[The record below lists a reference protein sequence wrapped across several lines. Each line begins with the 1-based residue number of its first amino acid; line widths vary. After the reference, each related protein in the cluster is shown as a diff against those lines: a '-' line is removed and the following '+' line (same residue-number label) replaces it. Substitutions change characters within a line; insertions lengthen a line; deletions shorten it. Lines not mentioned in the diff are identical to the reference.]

1 MSPFETLK
9 QFPNQETVVETVLT
23 FSTVSLS
30 IKDLKVWRHFLS
42 FPLRQYAGMCP
53 CVPCLSTSPKRQR
66 QRRTVLPQ
74 RPCCE
79 SRVAVKTERWY
90 CRCDAFTPVIGLLV
104 SRGFVSHRAVRQ
116 SKAALIHSWLSP
128 HSQTEKHKMTNTD
141 EVSVQRK
148 TLYLKA
154 IKGME
159 LKFNNRLQKHYSWT
173 PKPSNTEAAFTQQL
187 HWRRQSLVTSQLCP
201 KVVQL
206 EDFCHFTD
214 ISKRQSSYL

>member
-1 MSPFETLK
+1 MSPFKTLER
-9 QFPNQETVVETVLT
+9 FPNQETVVVTVWT
-23 FSTVSLS
+23 FSTVCLS

-53 CVPCLSTSPKRQR
+53 CVPCLSMSPKRQR
-66 QRRTVLPQ
+66 WTVLLQ

-79 SRVAVKTERWY
+79 RRVAVKTERWY
-90 CRCDAFTPVIGLLV
+90 CCCDAFTPVIGLSL

-128 HSQTEKHKMTNTD
+128 HSQTEKHKMTDTEQEAKTD

-148 TLYLKA
+148 TLYLKE
-154 IKGME
+154 IKGIE

-173 PKPSNTEAAFTQQL
+173 PKPSNTEP
-187 HWRRQSLVTSQLCP
+187 RY
-201 KVVQL
+201 
-206 EDFCHFTD
+206 FCVPGTTESRN
-214 ISKRQSSYL
+214 IPI